1 MFDGG
6 GPPPPWNANN
16 TMNIP
21 SVDVGALKLLEEGS
35 VPWHAVDWF
44 DFDWFDFVWCEMF
57 M

>member
-44 DFDWFDFVWCEMF
+44 DFVWCEMF